1 MMNSVLPKHYPAV
14 PFEFVDVDTG
24 GHLKNMEQNKKK
36 KREQNVPKI
45 DPQKS

>member
-24 GHLKNMEQNKKK
+24 GHKK
-36 KREQNVPKI
+36 KREQSVPKI
-45 DPQKS
+45 DPNKS

>member
-36 KREQNVPKI
+36 REQSVPKI